1 MSQQH
6 PGVDHAVI
14 DHDFHGA
21 RVRIVPIED
30 LDASIADM
38 SVLFPHDLVLF
49 TTMGCRH
56 VCVYTHNA
64 PASLVAEHLRIHLI
78 DVEHRVA

>member
-6 PGVDHAVI
+6 PGVDHAVV

-21 RVRIVPIED
+21 RVRIVPIDQLETT
-30 LDASIADM
+30 IVDM
-38 SVLFPHDLVLF
+38 RVLFPHDVILS
-49 TTMGCRH
+49 TPMGCCH
-56 VCVYTHNA
+56 ICVYTHNA
-64 PASLVAEHLRIHLI
+64 PASLVAEHLRVHLL

>member
-1 MSQQH
+1 MSQHH
-6 PGVDHAVI
+6 PGVDHAII
-14 DHDFHGA
+14 DHDFNGA

-30 LDASIADM
+30 LEGTIADLR
-38 SVLFPHDLVLF
+38 VLFPHDLVLF

-64 PASLVAEHLRIHLI
+64 SAAVVAEHLRIHLI
-78 DVEHRVA
+78 DVEHRAA